1 MVEGLNGLGIACYV
15 FPDIAPLLKRK
26 YKQEVIKTANRFC
39 TLLLKEAKVAAVPGE
54 PFGNPANIRLSFAT
68 SRNNIEEGLKRIK
81 DFLSELDGWKNA

>member
-1 MVEGLNGLGIACYV
+1 MVEGLNSLGIACPSPQTTFYV

-26 YKQEVIKTANRFC
+26 YKQEVI
-39 TLLLKEAKVAAVPGE
+39 EAKVAAVPGE